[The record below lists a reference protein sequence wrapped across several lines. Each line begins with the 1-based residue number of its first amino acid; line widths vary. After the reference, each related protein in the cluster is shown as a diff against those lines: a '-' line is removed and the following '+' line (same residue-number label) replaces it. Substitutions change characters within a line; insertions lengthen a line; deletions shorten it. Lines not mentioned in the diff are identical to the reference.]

1 MLPTLRPKWINTGSI
16 HRTSAI
22 TIGKLFVFPLD
33 SFLSV
38 IVAYQMCVCVYCWCL
53 PGLGSDSDERERAK
67 ISIRLHDLGY
77 SEKTKK
83 ESRSETWQRFSIPSV
98 KSSNSRVLLYK
109 FGSRTTTI
117 FFSEISK
124 SLNLCSLSDNYIS
137 VHYIWKGNLEEHPEC
152 CVVVYFTFSCVRS
165 QAIWRGKQTCSRT
178 RRPFKK

>member
-1 MLPTLRPKWINTGSI
+1 MNHETLTFLNRQVTRERKKKDSHPRTQRLINTNCCQVNIWSLTSLTWMLPTLRPKWINTGSI

-53 PGLGSDSDERERAK
+53 PGLGSDWDERERAK

-83 ESRSETWQRFSIPSV
+83 RIPLRDMAAFFYSV
-98 KSSNSRVLLYK
+98 REEQQQSRVVIQIWFKDDDYLL
-109 FGSRTTTI
+109 FR
-117 FFSEISK
+117 
-124 SLNLCSLSDNYIS
+124 N
-137 VHYIWKGNLEEHPEC
+137 
-152 CVVVYFTFSCVRS
+152 
-165 QAIWRGKQTCSRT
+165 
-178 RRPFKK
+178 FKVTEFMFVIR

>member
-1 MLPTLRPKWINTGSI
+1 MPLRSVSCLFSLSI
-16 HRTSAI
+16 P
-22 TIGKLFVFPLD
+22 F
-33 SFLSV
+33 FLLSWH
-38 IVAYQMCVCVYCWCL
+38 IKCVCVCTADAFLVWA
-53 PGLGSDSDERERAK
+53 PFTNRMREREPKYPSVYTTLATARK
-67 ISIRLHDLGY
+67 Q
-77 SEKTKK
+77 KK

-165 QAIWRGKQTCSRT
+165 QAIWRGKRTCSRT
-178 RRPFKK
+178 CRPFKK